1 MLRSFLFPRSTDC
14 RTFSLFLLA
23 LRILF
28 GSLLMFHG
36 LGKLMSFEEL
46 SVLSA
51 DPLGIGSQFSLVLAI
66 FGELFCSV
74 AFIFG
79 LLYRLSML
87 PMLATMAVAFFG
99 IHQASVAQGELAFVY
114 LLVLILMYFA
124 GPGRYSVDYLI
135 RRSMDKPDFSEE
147 V

>member
-1 MLRSFLFPRSTDC
+1 
-14 RTFSLFLLA
+14 
-23 LRILF
+23 
-28 GSLLMFHG
+28 
-36 LGKLMSFEEL
+36 
-46 SVLSA
+46 
-51 DPLGIGSQFSLVLAI
+51 
-66 FGELFCSV
+66 
-74 AFIFG
+74 
-79 LLYRLSML
+79 ML